1 MQELRRLDLNL
12 LKALSVLLDEQNVS
26 RAAEKM
32 ALSQSAMSAILA
44 KLRDSFADP
53 LFVRTQY
60 GLSPTERAKSLHQP
74 LKQILADINALW
86 QPPQFDPL
94 QAELTVRIGLTDYGM
109 HAVGLPF
116 LRQIRP
122 LAPHIKLAFLPIHA
136 GDVSQRLNKGELDFA
151 LITQGE
157 TLPDFHTKTLFEEH
171 YLCAVRQG
179 HPLSRAVDLEAF
191 CQAEHAMVSYHG
203 GQFHGLVDDE
213 LAKLGKSRHVAVS
226 VSSFL
231 SLPEL
236 LAGSDLIATAPARLL
251 QNQPGLSVC
260 QPPLEI
266 PTFTKL
272 LAWHE
277 RTHHSAAFKWLREQ
291 MAEAVRQV

>member
-86 QPPQFDPL
+86 QPPEFDPL

-122 LAPHIKLAFLPIHA
+122 LAPCIKLAFLHINA
-136 GDVSQRLNKGELDFA
+136 GDV
-151 LITQGE
+151 
-157 TLPDFHTKTLFEEH
+157 
-171 YLCAVRQG
+171 
-179 HPLSRAVDLEAF
+179 
-191 CQAEHAMVSYHG
+191 
-203 GQFHGLVDDE
+203 
-213 LAKLGKSRHVAVS
+213 
-226 VSSFL
+226 
-231 SLPEL
+231 
-236 LAGSDLIATAPARLL
+236 
-251 QNQPGLSVC
+251 
-260 QPPLEI
+260 
-266 PTFTKL
+266 
-272 LAWHE
+272 
-277 RTHHSAAFKWLREQ
+277 
-291 MAEAVRQV
+291 